1 MSDGSRDPDR
11 GPGPAGAPTKVE
23 PLKGFA
29 PSTPDRSFWRMAL
42 LTTKDAAPFMW
53 RHAVGHGIAGSS
65 LLPPILRVA
74 VLRSLG
80 VRIARPLLLYRV
92 AWLHVVVDSP
102 RHLSVGRSV
111 SVSMG
116 CFFEGDGDISLGDDC
131 VLGPR
136 VSLITSAHLRGTD
149 GYVERNPTYLPVT
162 VGRASWLGAGCMVM
176 PGVTIGDDV
185 TVAAGAVVTRNCIEP
200 GVYAGVPARRIR

>member
-1 MSDGSRDPDR
+1 
-11 GPGPAGAPTKVE
+11 
-23 PLKGFA
+23 
-29 PSTPDRSFWRMAL
+29 MAL
-42 LTTKDAAPFMW
+42 LTTRDWLPFMW
-53 RHAVGHGIAGSS
+53 RHAVGHGLGGSS

-74 VLRSLG
+74 VLRGLG

-102 RHLSVGRSV
+102 RHLTVGRSV

-116 CFFEGDGDISLGDDC
+116 CFFEGDGDITLGDDC
-131 VLGPR
+131 VLGPQ
-136 VSLITSAHLRGTD
+136 VSVITSAHMRDRD
-149 GYVERNPTYLPVT
+149 GRVERNPTYLPVV

-185 TVAAGAVVTRNCIEP
+185 TVAAGAVVSRDCIEP
-200 GVYAGVPARRIR
+200 GVYGGVPARRIR